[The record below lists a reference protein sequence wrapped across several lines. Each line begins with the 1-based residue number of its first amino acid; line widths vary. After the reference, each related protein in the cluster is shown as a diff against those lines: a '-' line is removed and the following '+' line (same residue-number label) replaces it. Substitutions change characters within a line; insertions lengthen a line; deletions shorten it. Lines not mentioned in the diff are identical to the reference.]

1 MNSTTSPGPGE
12 FRDAMSLLATGV
24 TVVTTMTADGP
35 AGMTASAVCS
45 LSLEPPQLVACV
57 ERSLPTHAAL
67 LASETFAV
75 NVLSEEQVEPA
86 RRFATPGV
94 DRFAGIPLRAE
105 WPAPVLSDAIAY
117 FVCTVEE
124 RHPGGDHSI
133 FVGRVRDCSRGVEG
147 RPLLYFGRAFGV
159 LQAPEDRLLRSWS
172 EFGTLV

>member
-1 MNSTTSPGPGE
+1 MGATNNPEPAQ
-12 FRDAMSLLATGV
+12 FRDTMSLLATGV
-24 TVVTTMTADGP
+24 TVVTTMTSDGP

-75 NVLSEEQVEPA
+75 NVLSEEQVETA

-94 DRFAGIPLRAE
+94 DRFAGVPLHTE
-105 WPAPVLSDAIAY
+105 HPAPVLSDAIAY

-133 FVGRVRDCSRGVEG
+133 FVGRVRGCGQGVEG
-147 RPLLYFGRAFGV
+147 RPLLYFGRAFGA

-172 EFGTLV
+172 ASGSLV